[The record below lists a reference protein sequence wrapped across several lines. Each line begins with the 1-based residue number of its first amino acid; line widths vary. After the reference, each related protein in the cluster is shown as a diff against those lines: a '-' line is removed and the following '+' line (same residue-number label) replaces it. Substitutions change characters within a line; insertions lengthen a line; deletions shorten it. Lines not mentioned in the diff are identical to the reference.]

1 MPAQFSGERFGK
13 DAGTQLPPVGED
25 ESVFAGNL
33 WSPDSRYLVG
43 TVQMQP
49 YDAIYDV
56 DTGEYRVL
64 YGPQASGDTRF
75 EGWLPD
81 GRAVVTEGEK
91 RFVVDFDAGSW
102 TPVPDPPVPLEAST
116 LSPGPHGRFL
126 YYIVSSDEADIW
138 IAEIE

>member
-1 MPAQFSGERFGK
+1 M
-13 DAGTQLPPVGED
+13 
-25 ESVFAGNL
+25 
-33 WSPDSRYLVG
+33 
-43 TVQMQP
+43 
-49 YDAIYDV
+49 
-56 DTGEYRVL
+56 DTGDYRVL
-64 YGPQASGDTRF
+64 EGPEASGANHF

-116 LSPGPHGRFL
+116 LSPGPDGRFL